1 MRLVFVLELGALY
14 LAYCLTVIRPLD
26 MPQVSIF
33 NIKTEK
39 VKVEKKIVTMP
50 FKKNKPVNSLHM
62 ENQECLRCPSIL
74 LCKFPLHRHLL

>member
-14 LAYCLTVIRPLD
+14 LAYCLTMD

-39 VKVEKKIVTMP
+39 VKVEKKNCDHALQ
-50 FKKNKPVNSLHM
+50 KKQTSK
-62 ENQECLRCPSIL
+62 
-74 LCKFPLHRHLL
+74 